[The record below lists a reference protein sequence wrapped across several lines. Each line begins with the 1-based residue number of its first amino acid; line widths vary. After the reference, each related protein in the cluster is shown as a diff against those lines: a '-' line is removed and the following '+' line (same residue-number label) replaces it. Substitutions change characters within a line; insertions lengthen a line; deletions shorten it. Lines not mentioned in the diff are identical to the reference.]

1 MNLLSNSFFIAASA
15 LLFNWIFPFRIK
27 LPLFFAAEVNFWW
40 IFHLRKSHQHS
51 SERIYCSMKVIHS
64 QNCAIHTEIEQ
75 EMQFT
80 SRSLTC
86 CRWLRFITSQNFM
99 QKQRVFRLK
108 EILHVWHRT
117 LSWHRNCIW
126 RLFKWIFLLLPQ
138 DENFY
143 GCISNFLYKF
153 NFPCRSFC
161 AKIENWIQQYGKY
174 VKSVKFRL
182 WIATNSLARFNYSS
196 VPRLISALNFIH
208 LGTSV
213 KN

>member
-27 LPLFFAAEVNFWW
+27 LPLFFCCWGQFLMNFSSQK
-40 IFHLRKSHQHS
+40 IASAFERTNLLLYEKSFIHKTAPFTRRLSKKCNLHL
-51 SERIYCSMKVIHS
+51 
-64 QNCAIHTEIEQ
+64 
-75 EMQFT
+75 

-99 QKQRVFRLK
+99 QKQRVFRLE

-153 NFPCRSFC
+153 NFPCRSIC
-161 AKIENWIQQYGKY
+161 AKISIFNSTIWKVCKKCQIQTLNCQKLSP
-174 VKSVKFRL
+174 V
-182 WIATNSLARFNYSS
+182 
-196 VPRLISALNFIH
+196 LIILQF
-208 LGTSV
+208 LV
-213 KN
+213 